1 MCFQGGFS
9 VGAENVDGLQDLLV
23 HILNEL
29 FDWFRENVAFGGG
42 EGAMVASEVLY
53 SLRALCLLEFAVV
66 CIRRRSIRGKRGV
79 MFTSRDDAGSNRV
92 GKPFSLRVQLLLL
105 E

>member
-29 FDWFRENVAFGGG
+29 FNWFREDAAFGGG
-42 EGAMVASEVLY
+42 KGAMIASEVLY
-53 SLRALCLLEFAVV
+53 SLGALCLLEFAVFV
-66 CIRRRSIRGKRGV
+66 LEDVHSGEN
-79 MFTSRDDAGSNRV
+79 AG
-92 GKPFSLRVQLLLL
+92 
-105 E
+105 

>member
-29 FDWFRENVAFGGG
+29 FDGFRKNAAFGGG
-42 EGAMVASEVLY
+42 EGAIVASEILY
-53 SLRALCLLEFAVV
+53 SLGALCLLEFAVYV
-66 CIRRRSIRGKRGV
+66 LE
-79 MFTSRDDAGSNRV
+79 DAHSGDTA
-92 GKPFSLRVQLLLL
+92 G
-105 E
+105 